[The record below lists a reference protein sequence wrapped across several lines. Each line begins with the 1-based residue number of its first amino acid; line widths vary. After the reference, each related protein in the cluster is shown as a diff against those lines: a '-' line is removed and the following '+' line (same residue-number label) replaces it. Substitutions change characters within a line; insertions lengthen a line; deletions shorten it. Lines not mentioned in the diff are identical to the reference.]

1 MHISVHS
8 GEKKKSNII
17 RKVKDIRQIAFRF
30 SDDLNINL
38 FSLITENPDLI
49 DDLSYSQKEKIRIM
63 HDIIQEYYTAV
74 DRSKK
79 IIINDSIDV
88 LKLLYPVVKGLDR
101 IQCRIIYLN
110 RRHKVITHE
119 IHTIGSQEAYIVDV
133 RTILRRSLET
143 KASAIII
150 VTNRTDDV
158 VEPDTRDIEITAKI
172 SKATKLLEINLLD
185 HVIISATSYYSI
197 ADHQAHTL
205 TPEQLNILQEG

>member
-1 MHISVHS
+1 M
-8 GEKKKSNII
+8 EAKKLN
-17 RKVKDIRQIAFRF
+17 RLGFRF

-38 FSLITENPDLI
+38 FSLITENPNLI
-49 DDLSYSQKEKIRIM
+49 DDLSYSQKEKIRIL

-133 RTILRRSLET
+133 KTILRRSLET

-150 VTNRTDDV
+150 VTNRSDDD
-158 VEPDTRDIEITAKI
+158 VEPDTRDIEITSKI
-172 SKATKLLEINLLD
+172 SKAAKLLGINLLD

-205 TPEQLNILQEG
+205 TPSLLQTLQEN

>member
-1 MHISVHS
+1 M
-8 GEKKKSNII
+8 EAKKLN
-17 RKVKDIRQIAFRF
+17 RLGFRF
-30 SDDLNINL
+30 SDDMDINL

-49 DDLSYSQKEKIRIM
+49 DDLSYGQKEKIRIL

-74 DRSKK
+74 DRSRK
-79 IIINDSIDV
+79 IIIYDSIDV

-119 IHTIGSQEAYIVDV
+119 IHTIGSQDAYIADV
-133 RTILRRSLET
+133 RTILCRSLET

-150 VTNRTDDV
+150 VTNRSDDD
-158 VEPDTRDIEITAKI
+158 VEPDTRDIEITSNI
-172 SKATKLLEINLLD
+172 SKAAKLLGINLLD

>member
-1 MHISVHS
+1 MKA
-8 GEKKKSNII
+8 KKLN
-17 RKVKDIRQIAFRF
+17 RLGFRF
-30 SDDLNINL
+30 SDDMDINL

-49 DDLSYSQKEKIRIM
+49 DDLSYSQKEKIRIL

-119 IHTIGSQEAYIVDV
+119 IHTIGSQDAYIADV
-133 RTILRRSLET
+133 RTILCRSLET

-150 VTNRTDDV
+150 VTNRSDDD
-158 VEPDTRDIEITAKI
+158 VEPDTRDIEITSKI
-172 SKATKLLEINLLD
+172 SKAAKLLGINLLD

-205 TPEQLNILQEG
+205 TPSLLQTLQEN

>member
-1 MHISVHS
+1 MKA
-8 GEKKKSNII
+8 KKLN
-17 RKVKDIRQIAFRF
+17 RLGFRF
-30 SDDLNINL
+30 SDDLDINL

-49 DDLSYSQKEKIRIM
+49 DDLSHSQKEKIRIL

-119 IHTIGSQEAYIVDV
+119 IHTIGSQDAYIVDV
-133 RTILRRSLET
+133 RTILCRSLET

-150 VTNRTDDV
+150 VTNRSDDD
-158 VEPDTRDIEITAKI
+158 VEPDTRDIEITSKI
-172 SKATKLLEINLLD
+172 SKAAKLLGINLLD

-205 TPEQLNILQEG
+205 TPSLLQTLQEA

>member
-1 MHISVHS
+1 MKA
-8 GEKKKSNII
+8 KKLNKLG
-17 RKVKDIRQIAFRF
+17 FRF
-30 SDDLNINL
+30 SDDLDINL

-49 DDLSYSQKEKIRIM
+49 EDLSYSQKEKIRIL

-79 IIINDSIDV
+79 IIINDSVDV

-110 RRHKVITHE
+110 RHHRVITHE

-158 VEPDTRDIEITAKI
+158 VEPETHDIEITAKI

-185 HVIISATSYYSI
+185 HVIISASSYYSI